1 MVSVTGS
8 VGCILTFNWI
18 TLSTN
23 WSHTL
28 LCALQIEIKYVI
40 NQAITRDQ
48 IELMR
53 GQFHLW
59 VHVIISMVADV
70 KSKTTCA

>member
-1 MVSVTGS
+1 M
-8 VGCILTFNWI
+8 
-18 TLSTN
+18 
-23 WSHTL
+23 
-28 LCALQIEIKYVI
+28 I

-70 KSKTTCA
+70 KFETTCDWSNNIWGQNKWLWVHMLIHVI